1 MFEMRAAS
9 VGPLRAYKMSIQLRM
24 NKNLTRLQN
33 ELRKTRKVINSS
45 KPSKNQEINELQL
58 TIESIQTMTQK
69 LLDASDELSK
79 LETAENVILKEKNTY
94 EFKFEQKNDREKIK
108 EEEDFIDVEYNEE
121 EEELSVLK
129 SNSSNP
135 IKFDL
140 NFD

>member
-9 VGPLRAYKMSIQLRM
+9 VNPLRAYKMSIQLRM

-45 KPSKNQEINELQL
+45 KPSENQEINELQL
-58 TIESIQTMTQK
+58 TIESIQTMTKK

-108 EEEDFIDVEYNEE
+108 EEEDFINVEYNE

-135 IKFDL
+135 IEFDL

>member
-9 VGPLRAYKMSIQLRM
+9 VGPLRAYKMSIQLRI

-58 TIESIQTMTQK
+58 TIESIQTMTKK
-69 LLDASDELSK
+69 LLDASDELLK
-79 LETAENVILKEKNTY
+79 LETAENEKNTY

-135 IKFDL
+135 IEFDL

>member
-1 MFEMRAAS
+1 
-9 VGPLRAYKMSIQLRM
+9 
-24 NKNLTRLQN
+24 
-33 ELRKTRKVINSS
+33 
-45 KPSKNQEINELQL
+45 
-58 TIESIQTMTQK
+58 MTQK